1 MRWPWHCHGSGKT
14 LRTVHWLFI
23 VGMALFVSGIGFVI
37 AAAQA
42 ARRAPARET
51 AAIAV
56 TPVASVRQIMK
67 GIVGP
72 AAATVFGSVGTT
84 ITAKGTEEKVPHT
97 DAEWEEV
104 GTSAAALIES
114 GNLMLMGS
122 RALDQ
127 GDWVKMSRSLIE
139 SSTIALRAAQTKR
152 ADQLFASGEAIYE
165 SCNNCHQK
173 YQRGS

>member
-1 MRWPWHCHGSGKT
+1 MSRPWARPGSRKQP

-42 ARRAPARET
+42 ARRAPAPET
-51 AAIAV
+51 AAVAV

-72 AAATVFGSVGTT
+72 AATTVFGSVGTT

-97 DAEWEEV
+97 DA
-104 GTSAAALIES
+104 
-114 GNLMLMGS
+114 
-122 RALDQ
+122 
-127 GDWVKMSRSLIE
+127 
-139 SSTIALRAAQTKR
+139 
-152 ADQLFASGEAIYE
+152 
-165 SCNNCHQK
+165 
-173 YQRGS
+173 